1 MQLVDDIMKS
11 GGKDSFTKEVSIVF
25 HYLSIENGWIV
36 EITTV

>member
-1 MQLVDDIMKS
+1 MQLIDDIMKS

-25 HYLSIENGWIV
+25 NYLSIENGWIV